1 MKSRRPAAPDGPL
14 LLTLFLSVVFKLFP
28 RFIKPFHFQ
37 SCFPRPRFP
46 HEVLNAQDAARWVRD
61 AAAILHGTELKV
73 SELDLGL
80 LCVRSHRWFWPS
92 LFQPGVSR
100 AALSLRT
107 NATKHF
113 VQSWHL
119 LVIGVPLGDGRS
131 GDPGPRGWG
140 AAGSPLRGSCVGPL
154 LPADSSLPRA
164 SQAGQRVSRRLSPF
178 LQPC

>member
-1 MKSRRPAAPDGPL
+1 MKSRRPAAPDGPPP
-14 LLTLFLSVVFKLFP
+14 LTLFLSIVFRLFP
-28 RFIKPFHFQ
+28 RFIKPFPFQ

-61 AAAILHGTELKV
+61 AAAFLQGTELKV
-73 SELDLGL
+73 LGLDLGL
-80 LCVRSHRWFWPS
+80 LRVHSNRWFGPS
-92 LFQPGVSR
+92 LFQPGVSG

-119 LVIGVPLGDGRS
+119 LVIGVRLGDGRS

-140 AAGSPLRGSCVGPL
+140 AAGSPLHGSCVRSL
-154 LPADSSLPRA
+154 LPADSSLPPA
-164 SQAGQRVSRRLSPF
+164 SQAGQRVSRCLSPL